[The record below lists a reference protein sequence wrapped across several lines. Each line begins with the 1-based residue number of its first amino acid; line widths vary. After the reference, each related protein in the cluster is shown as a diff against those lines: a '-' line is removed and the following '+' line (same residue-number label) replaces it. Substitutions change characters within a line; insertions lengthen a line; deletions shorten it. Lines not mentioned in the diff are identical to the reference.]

1 MPNQPVPCWT
11 NTLDV
16 VMLNLLGGKQ
26 RSLAE
31 YTALLNRCGFGQV
44 RETPVGAGHSIVEA
58 TAG

>member
-1 MPNQPVPCWT
+1 
-11 NTLDV
+11 

-44 RETPVGAGHSIVEA
+44 REIPVGAGHSIVEA